1 VIFKA
6 FGVKLEAFGYPTQLQ
21 ALPFGFTAISSER
34 HQTSSLRTHAEK
46 RALAE
51 LIRKPNAVLEMTINF
66 KMCADCHKFMKSA
79 SRVYEKGIIVEE
91 PRLRH
96 KFQGGSCSCL
106 DDWRWEARPEVTKGR
121 MPEMSA
127 SDFEVSRE
135 AARELFRTGVD
146 GAPIAATADATVAA
160 SAVEATGAAA
170 AVKGTV
176 EEAALEEFTAAVE
189 RPAHWAEMSAT
200 QKKNWRGR
208 QSRAAKWTK
217 GNAAAAEGAC
227 DAAAASGSNKGAAA
241 AAKGP
246 SL

>member
-1 VIFKA
+1 
-6 FGVKLEAFGYPTQLQ
+6 
-21 ALPFGFTAISSER
+21 
-34 HQTSSLRTHAEK
+34 
-46 RALAE
+46 
-51 LIRKPNAVLEMTINF
+51 
-66 KMCADCHKFMKSA
+66 
-79 SRVYEKGIIVEE
+79 
-91 PRLRH
+91 
-96 KFQGGSCSCL
+96 
-106 DDWRWEARPEVTKGR
+106 
-121 MPEMSA
+121 MSA

>member
-1 VIFKA
+1 MIFRA

-66 KMCADCHKFMKSA
+66 QMCADCHKFMKSA

-106 DDWRWEARPEVTKGR
+106 DDGGGK
-121 MPEMSA
+121 
-127 SDFEVSRE
+127 
-135 AARELFRTGVD
+135 
-146 GAPIAATADATVAA
+146 
-160 SAVEATGAAA
+160 
-170 AVKGTV
+170 
-176 EEAALEEFTAAVE
+176 
-189 RPAHWAEMSAT
+189 
-200 QKKNWRGR
+200 RGP
-208 QSRAAKWTK
+208 K
-217 GNAAAAEGAC
+217 
-227 DAAAASGSNKGAAA
+227 
-241 AAKGP
+241 
-246 SL
+246 